1 LENSILH
8 GSPLPDELIE
18 YRYREKFHLS
28 NAEMLE
34 EPLEKFYVNLEIMDI
49 EAFKENQEINKNG

>member
-1 LENSILH
+1 
-8 GSPLPDELIE
+8 
-18 YRYREKFHLS
+18 
-28 NAEMLE
+28 MLE